1 MKLLLH
7 KVMNFTDICMVG
19 GENLSPTMQ
28 SLSLLVFNKS
38 HSNLV
43 ILTIN
48 FKAFFLAMLTDFPVE
63 GLFSKV

>member
-1 MKLLLH
+1 MPLILLEIAILKIRKLAKFKGDEIAPPSHEILLAF
-7 KVMNFTDICMVG
+7 VWCG

-43 ILTIN
+43 
-48 FKAFFLAMLTDFPVE
+48 F
-63 GLFSKV
+63 